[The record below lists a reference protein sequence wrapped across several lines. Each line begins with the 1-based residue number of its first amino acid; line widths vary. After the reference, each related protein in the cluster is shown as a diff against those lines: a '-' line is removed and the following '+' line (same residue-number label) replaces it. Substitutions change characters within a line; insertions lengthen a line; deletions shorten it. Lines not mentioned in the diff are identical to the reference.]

1 MDIIKI
7 IGIGLTS
14 LFLIVILKQYK
25 KEYAMY
31 ISIIAGILIFL
42 LISDKLFSIIEL
54 INNLTNKSGINI
66 KYIQILLKL
75 TGIAYL
81 CEFSINLCNDSG
93 ESALATKIEIGGK
106 ILMVYLSIP
115 IILGLIEA
123 VTQIIG

>member
-7 IGIGLTS
+7 IGIGLIS

-31 ISIIAGILIFL
+31 ISIIAGVLIFL
-42 LISDKLFSIIEL
+42 LISDKLFNIIEL
-54 INNLTNKSGINI
+54 INNLSNKSGINI

-75 TGIAYL
+75 TAIAYL
-81 CEFSINLCNDSG
+81 CEFSISLCNDSG

-123 VTQIIG
+123 VTQIIW

>member
-1 MDIIKI
+1 MEIIKI

-42 LISDKLFSIIEL
+42 LVSDKLFSIIEL
-54 INNLTNKSGINI
+54 INNLSNKSGINI

-81 CEFSINLCNDSG
+81 CEFSISLCNDSG

>member
-1 MDIIKI
+1 MEIIKI
-7 IGIGLTS
+7 LGIGLTA

-25 KEYAMY
+25 KEYAIY
-31 ISIIAGILIFL
+31 ISIIAGILIFF

-54 INNLTNKSGINI
+54 INSLSSKSGINI
-66 KYIQILLKL
+66 RYIEILLKL

-81 CEFSINLCNDSG
+81 CEFTISLCNDSG

-106 ILMVYLSIP
+106 IIMVYLSIP

-123 VTQIIG
+123 ITEIIQ

>member
-54 INNLTNKSGINI
+54 INNLTSKSGINI

-81 CEFSINLCNDSG
+81 CEFSISLCNDSG